1 MKLYKIFDSEF
12 SRLFKLKEF
21 YNFIELP
28 LVRAL
33 SSMEIKGVFVD
44 KKSFDEMEE
53 EYSKKIE
60 ILSKKIK
67 EESETDDLNINS
79 PQQVI

>member
-1 MKLYKIFDSEF
+1 
-12 SRLFKLKEF
+12 
-21 YNFIELP
+21 
-28 LVRAL
+28 
-33 SSMEIKGVFVD
+33 MEIKGVFVD